1 MAYVGDL
8 EINRQTLK
16 KKQEKLGLALKEKS
30 ERSITNVP
38 DELRHLPV
46 GFFSNDQSLPN
57 DYEGLSRND
66 KLFAVAA
73 AMTKMSNSG
82 WELGNEGQEKVSQL
96 QKESLN
102 LRTTIEEEA
111 DRQQRETL
119 EKAVREKLKLR
130 ADAIGT
136 TLESERDFMSFATYS
151 SLRDRLRK
159 LHESLYK
166 QNLSP
171 DDLQLVQKELT
182 EIRDE
187 IVKASDEGHSLFK
200 KDKETLTNSI
210 GLLHDKILK
219 IKDLVSETQ
228 VKSWQDELE
237 EIAQRVDS
245 GNLNDV
251 KEVVALGRRL
261 NRLDEEMEKAY
272 IDAKRK
278 SSESFLTHARSRI
291 ELLPADFGERNEFI
305 AAIDDLINRLRVAAT
320 MEELEQI
327 REEFDALIE
336 KSDSAYEQYLQRKED
351 EEFPKTLSLFI
362 EAFKTSKGRKNIL
375 RNIKDKVLGKT
386 DDDRRNRLKHLAV
399 ALSTSGATLAGL
411 SIAHPDPWIVMGL
424 TVVFD
429 AAVAASAAAYP
440 IVGSA
445 LEQ

>member
-1 MAYVGDL
+1 M
-8 EINRQTLK
+8 
-16 KKQEKLGLALKEKS
+16 KERS

-171 DDLQLVQKELT
+171 DD
-182 EIRDE
+182 
-187 IVKASDEGHSLFK
+187 F
-200 KDKETLTNSI
+200 
-210 GLLHDKILK
+210 
-219 IKDLVSETQ
+219 
-228 VKSWQDELE
+228 
-237 EIAQRVDS
+237 
-245 GNLNDV
+245 GN
-251 KEVVALGRRL
+251 
-261 NRLDEEMEKAY
+261 
-272 IDAKRK
+272 I
-278 SSESFLTHARSRI
+278 
-291 ELLPADFGERNEFI
+291 
-305 AAIDDLINRLRVAAT
+305 
-320 MEELEQI
+320 
-327 REEFDALIE
+327 
-336 KSDSAYEQYLQRKED
+336 
-351 EEFPKTLSLFI
+351 LSL
-362 EAFKTSKGRKNIL
+362 
-375 RNIKDKVLGKT
+375 
-386 DDDRRNRLKHLAV
+386 
-399 ALSTSGATLAGL
+399 
-411 SIAHPDPWIVMGL
+411 
-424 TVVFD
+424 
-429 AAVAASAAAYP
+429 
-440 IVGSA
+440 
-445 LEQ
+445 